1 MFSLGEQTCASFLQK
16 EEPYIYTQ
24 LLRQTPEFL
33 QRFRDGQVRFRTI
46 VQGTGR
52 VALMRETCR
61 VVANCS
67 TARLHC

>member
-1 MFSLGEQTCASFLQK
+1 M
-16 EEPYIYTQ
+16 Q